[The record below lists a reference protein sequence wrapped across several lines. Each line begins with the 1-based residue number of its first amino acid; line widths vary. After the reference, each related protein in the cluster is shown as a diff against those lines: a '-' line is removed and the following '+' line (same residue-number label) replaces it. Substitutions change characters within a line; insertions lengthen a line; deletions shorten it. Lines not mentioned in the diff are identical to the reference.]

1 MSLIVGIDASRNR
14 SGGAKAHLIGILSEC
29 DPAKNGIKEIH
40 IWSYRS
46 LLEMLPDYP
55 WLIKHNPKELE
66 KSLFKQLIWQAVSLN
81 SQLKKVGCDI
91 LFNSSAITFCRFG
104 PSVVLSQTMISY
116 EPGVMKYYGYG
127 LERFRLIVIHLL
139 QNLAFRRAAGVIFLT
154 EYASKMIQKS
164 CGTLKNV
171 AVIPHG
177 VNEIFKNKYPLISWP
192 NQKVRSIRVV
202 YISQADMYKHQWVVV
217 RAIALLRKS
226 GLNINL
232 SLVGGGSGKAQQ
244 LLQSTISK
252 IQTNENF
259 IQEINF
265 LPHNDLPKLI
275 AKNDIFIFA
284 SSCENL
290 PITLIEGMAMGLPI
304 ACSDRGPMPEVL
316 QDGGVY
322 FDPES
327 EESIYQALEQI
338 YLSKELRI
346 SISRKAVLLSQK
358 YNWKKCSDETF
369 KFIYQTFKNSGV

>member
-1 MSLIVGIDASRNR
+1 
-14 SGGAKAHLIGILSEC
+14 
-29 DPAKNGIKEIH
+29 
-40 IWSYRS
+40 
-46 LLEMLPDYP
+46 
-55 WLIKHNPKELE
+55 
-66 KSLFKQLIWQAVSLN
+66 
-81 SQLKKVGCDI
+81 
-91 LFNSSAITFCRFG
+91 
-104 PSVVLSQTMISY
+104 MISY

-171 AVIPHG
+171 ACIPHG
-177 VNEIFKNKYPLISWP
+177 VNKIFKDKYSLISWP
-192 NQKVRSIRVV
+192 DQKVRSIRVV